1 MSLEIDTNN
10 TRIAWLTTEEQ
21 CQQQHMDDDEDL
33 FGDTEASDTS
43 NTSNISS
50 TSSNSSSISN
60 NSSSNINQS
69 IVPYTPPSISLQNPV
84 FGMDLDSCI
93 VPINGCIHNFNNTG
107 SSYDSNPDLD
117 CPICLDLLTDSEII
131 RMDCC
136 GKKIHLKCINEW
148 YTKNRDMQMRSLC
161 IMCRVESELMN
172 DIYNTLQM
180 ELDTNSEEDS
190 SHTSTDDN
198 NDKCTCKK
206 IIIIMAGGFIM
217 MLIMILFFNV
227 HLSTHHRRNLTDGD
241 IDSMLIP

>member
-1 MSLEIDTNN
+1 
-10 TRIAWLTTEEQ
+10 
-21 CQQQHMDDDEDL
+21 
-33 FGDTEASDTS
+33 
-43 NTSNISS
+43 
-50 TSSNSSSISN
+50 
-60 NSSSNINQS
+60 
-69 IVPYTPPSISLQNPV
+69 
-84 FGMDLDSCI
+84 
-93 VPINGCIHNFNNTG
+93 
-107 SSYDSNPDLD
+107 
-117 CPICLDLLTDSEII
+117 
-131 RMDCC
+131 
-136 GKKIHLKCINEW
+136 
-148 YTKNRDMQMRSLC
+148 MQMRSLC